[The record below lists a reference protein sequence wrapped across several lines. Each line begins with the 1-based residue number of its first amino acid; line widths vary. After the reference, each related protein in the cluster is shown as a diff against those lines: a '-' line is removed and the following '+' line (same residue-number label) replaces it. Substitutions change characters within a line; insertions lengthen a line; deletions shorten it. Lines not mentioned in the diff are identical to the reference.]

1 MTPEE
6 LFIYRVAAAGFVLLC
21 LVALYATRAFP
32 RSERGWAR
40 VFFAVCALAVLVMAL
55 VACGGGGGGNDDSS
69 PTPLPQP
76 QSGPLAT
83 AAHAGVPT
91 PAATSAPRTLYCP
104 APEAGLTVF
113 CVVVEP
119 TPGPATVAVYETRWA
134 EWAALGTPTTEAD
147 ATVYAYATELAV
159 EIATAMAVQEE

>member
-1 MTPEE
+1 MTPTE
-6 LFIYRVAAAGFVLLC
+6 LLIYRIAAAGFVVLC
-21 LVALYATRAFP
+21 LAAFRAAGVFP
-32 RSERGWAR
+32 RSERKLAR
-40 VFFAVCALAVLVMAL
+40 ALLAFFALAVLVMAL
-55 VACGGGGGGNDDSS
+55 VACGGGGGGNDSS
-69 PTPLPQP
+69 ATPLLQP

-83 AAHAGVPT
+83 ATPNGVGT

-104 APEAGLTVF
+104 KPEAGLTVF

-147 ATVYAYATELAV
+147 ATAYAYATEVAV